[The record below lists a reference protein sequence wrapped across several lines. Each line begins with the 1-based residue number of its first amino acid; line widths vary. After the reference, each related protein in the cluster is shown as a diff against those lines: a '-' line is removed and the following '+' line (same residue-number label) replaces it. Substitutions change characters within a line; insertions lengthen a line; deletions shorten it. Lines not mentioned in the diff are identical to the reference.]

1 MEKPKTV
8 IHEPERI
15 RALAHPLRLQL
26 LDLLGE
32 HGELTATEC
41 AEHTGESVASCSF
54 HLRMLEKYG
63 YIERAEPRGRERPWK
78 RSQEGFRTE
87 ADPEFPETVRASSE
101 LAVLSATHRVE
112 QFRRAAAASDRQS
125 AEWLDASHVANIGF
139 WATAEEVSA
148 IAEEVDAVL
157 TRHTNRRDKA
167 DRPAGA
173 RFVHS
178 LSLIYTDPVTDS

>member
-1 MEKPKTV
+1 MSEAKTV

-63 YIERAEPRGRERPWK
+63 YIERAEPRGREKPWK
-78 RSQEGFRTE
+78 RAERGFRTE

-112 QFRRAAAASDRQS
+112 QFRRAAQSSDRES
-125 AEWLDASHVANIGF
+125 AEWLDASHVSNIGF
-139 WATAEEVSA
+139 WATAEEMAA
-148 IAEEVDAVL
+148 IAEAVDEVL
-157 TRHTNRRDKA
+157 SRHIGRSPSE
-167 DRPAGA
+167 RPEGA

-178 LSLIYTDPVTDS
+178 LSLLYTDPLADS